1 VDYLVRQ
8 TLRLHPSSICSAVKC
23 IEVDVVHRL
32 AHSLALTYIVTGK
45 ISDLAMP
52 PAAAAA
58 RTEELWRHSCFEA
71 FVRGWPDVAYYEIN
85 FAPSTQWAAYKFS
98 GYRSGMRVAAEINAP
113 QIVVKATPD
122 RYILRASLELAEPL
136 QPAAGGRGAI
146 WRLGLSAVIEETG
159 GRQSYWALAHP
170 PGRPDFHHS
179 DCFVLE
185 VPAA

>member
-1 VDYLVRQ
+1 VDNLVRQ
-8 TLRLHPSSICSAVKC
+8 TLRLHPSSICSAVKR
-23 IEVDVVHRL
+23 IEVDVGHRL

-179 DCFVLE
+179 DCFALE
-185 VPAA
+185 VPTA